1 MNEKIL
7 VIDDD
12 RELNSLLQEYLGTHG
27 FVVQTVEHPQSGIEV
42 IKKSVPDAIILDVM
56 LPDMDGFSVCREI
69 RKEYSTPILMLT
81 ARGDVH
87 DRIVGLEIG
96 ADDYLPKPF
105 EPRELVARLR
115 SILRRSGDGSQSSL
129 QLERYGD
136 LTINF
141 SSMSVTVSGKEV
153 NLTSNEYEL
162 LQYLIRNKGRV
173 LDRAQLI
180 EHLRGIDWESS
191 NRSIDMLISRI
202 RQKLGDDSRNPLYI
216 KTVTGVGYVFLTG
229 HREQVS

>member
-1 MNEKIL
+1 M

>member
-12 RELNSLLQEYLGTHG
+12 KELNSLLKDYLGTHG
-27 FVVQTVEHPQSGIEV
+27 FVVYTVEHPEKGLEYIERH
-42 IKKSVPDAIILDVM
+42 VPDAVILDVM
-56 LPDMDGFSVCREI
+56 LPDMDGFSVCTEI
-69 RKEYSTPILMLT
+69 RKSYAVPIMMLT

-115 SILRRSGDGSQSSL
+115 SILRRSADGSTNSQI
-129 QLERYGD
+129 EHYGA
-136 LTINF
+136 LTVNF
-141 SSMSVTVSGKEV
+141 SSRSASLSGEEV
-153 NLTSNEYEL
+153 NLTTNEFEL
-162 LQYLIRNKGRV
+162 LQYLIHNKGHV
-173 LDRAQLI
+173 LDRNQLV

-202 RQKLGDDSRNPLYI
+202 RQKIGDDSRNPLYI
-216 KTVTGVGYVFLTG
+216 KTVTGTGYVFLAS
-229 HREQVS
+229 H

>member
-1 MNEKIL
+1 M

-27 FVVQTVEHPQSGIEV
+27 FVVQTVEHPQSGIEA
-42 IKKSVPDAIILDVM
+42 IEESMPDAIILDVM

-69 RKEYSTPILMLT
+69 RKKYSTPILMLT

-115 SILRRSGDGSQSSL
+115 SILRRSGDGSQSSA

-141 SSMSVTVSGKEV
+141 SSRSVTVSGEEV
-153 NLTSNEYEL
+153 NLTTNEYEL

-173 LDRAQLI
+173 LDRTQLV

-202 RQKLGDDSRNPLYI
+202 RQKLGDDSRNPQYI
-216 KTVTGVGYVFLTG
+216 KTVTGVGYVFLSS
-229 HREQVS
+229 H

>member
-1 MNEKIL
+1 L

>member
-27 FVVQTVEHPQSGIEV
+27 FVVQTVEHPQNGIEA
-42 IKKSVPDAIILDVM
+42 IEKCVPDAIILDVM

-69 RKEYSTPILMLT
+69 RKKYSTPILMLT
-81 ARGDVH
+81 AKGDVH

-115 SILRRSGDGSQSSL
+115 SILRRSAEGSQSSS

-141 SSMSVTVSGKEV
+141 SSRSVTVSGEEV
-153 NLTSNEYEL
+153 NLTTNEYEL

-173 LDRAQLI
+173 LDRSQLV

-191 NRSIDMLISRI
+191 NRSIDMLVSRI
-202 RQKLGDDSRNPLYI
+202 RQKIRDDSRNPLYI
-216 KTVTGVGYVFLTG
+216 KTVTGVGYVFLSS
-229 HREQVS
+229 H